1 MENQSR
7 TALPSAPCTTGKI
20 RVALTVNGFL
30 PNRCANDPY
39 FEAAVKAARTRTHQ
53 LAARHGLSPA
63 EREDIQQEL
72 MLDLLEHRH
81 QFDPSKGSP
90 GTFTGMVSKHRAV
103 ELLDV
108 VIKQRMLCTD
118 LNTAAKLMTAA
129 NDSDKDSAKPKSIDE
144 LVDAIH
150 FKHNQNLDTF
160 TGGMA
165 LHDLHSAISFM
176 NGDQSVL
183 LDLLFEHSDIA
194 GACAASGLTN
204 ASFYRRVHD
213 LRMHLRMFGLR
224 EVG

>member
-1 MENQSR
+1 MANQSCSAR
-7 TALPSAPCTTGKI
+7 PSTPCPSLNKVTAYTPHGYSIAQ
-20 RVALTVNGFL
+20 
-30 PNRCANDPY
+30 CANDPY
-39 FEAAVKAARTRTHQ
+39 FEAAVKAARTWTHQ

-118 LNTAAKLMTAA
+118 LNTAAKLIAAA

-144 LVDAIH
+144 LVDAIN
-150 FKHNQNLDTF
+150 FKHNPNLDMF
-160 TGGMA
+160 TDGMA
-165 LHDLHSAISFM
+165 LHDLLSAISFM
-176 NGDQSVL
+176 SGEQSVL